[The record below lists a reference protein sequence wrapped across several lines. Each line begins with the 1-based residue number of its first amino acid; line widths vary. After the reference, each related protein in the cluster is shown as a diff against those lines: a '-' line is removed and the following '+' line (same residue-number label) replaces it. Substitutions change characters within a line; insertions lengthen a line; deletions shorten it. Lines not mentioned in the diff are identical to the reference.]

1 MNVSLEGEKN
11 SSAEVTA
18 KLDTMRSLFTS
29 CDMGYAGA
37 NVTIEFLVRLTNEFS
52 GKLSSCQLALNA
64 SLNETKD
71 LSGDLEA
78 CRNSSKASTSV
89 LDRQHK
95 NFTDHGRLLD
105 QCRKDLEAARKDVEN
120 VTKAHNGE
128 TAYLF

>member
-1 MNVSLEGEKN
+1 
-11 SSAEVTA
+11 
-18 KLDTMRSLFTS
+18 
-29 CDMGYAGA
+29 MGYAGA

-52 GKLSSCQLALNA
+52 GKWSSCQLALNA

-78 CRNSSKASTSV
+78 CQNSSKASTSV
-89 LDRQHK
+89 LDRQQK

-120 VTKAHNGE
+120 VTQAHNGE
-128 TAYLF
+128 TAYLFFKLTFMIPLFFFDYFHFWMKKFAYCFG